1 MLSTLENQT
10 KKEVSNEHKSLLDS
24 KSKNTM
30 DKSVNTIKQ
39 KEPYLD
45 SIADLKHVSSECEL
59 YCIDLYLFYLFNIKD
74 VSCYIFYNIS
84 IYLFNWCRYLL
95 SLK

>member
-59 YCIDLYLFYLFNIKD
+59 YHID
-74 VSCYIFYNIS
+74 
-84 IYLFNWCRYLL
+84 
-95 SLK
+95 

>member
-1 MLSTLENQT
+1 MDIKKRDILTNNSKAKSLPTVKEREAFADGLLEEVYQELLTLENDH
-10 KKEVSNEHKSLLDS
+10 NEHKSLLDS

-59 YCIDLYLFYLFNIKD
+59 YHID
-74 VSCYIFYNIS
+74 
-84 IYLFNWCRYLL
+84 
-95 SLK
+95 